1 MSNNESKV
9 RNLNA
14 KEINLEKV
22 VVSCGFGKMS
32 KEEEQEGLR
41 LLTAI
46 TGQVPVVTL
55 VRKSIS
61 NFNIRKGMKAGLKVT
76 LRGEKAVR
84 FIEKII
90 YAVWPNRSDLKALE
104 RNFNQRAFSFGLT
117 SLHLFPEIDETNIRG
132 INISLIFR
140 NDIGLEENLKLLKI
154 PLKG

>member
-90 YAVWPNRSDLKALE
+90 YAV
-104 RNFNQRAFSFGLT
+104 
-117 SLHLFPEIDETNIRG
+117 
-132 INISLIFR
+132 
-140 NDIGLEENLKLLKI
+140 
-154 PLKG
+154 